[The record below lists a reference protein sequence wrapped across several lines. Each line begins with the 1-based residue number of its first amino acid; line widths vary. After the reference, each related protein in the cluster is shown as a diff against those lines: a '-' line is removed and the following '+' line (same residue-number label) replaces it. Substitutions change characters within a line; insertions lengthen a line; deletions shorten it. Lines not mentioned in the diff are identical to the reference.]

1 MYISILLKHT
11 DIRSRNL
18 YIYISYNHILNTH
31 RMKHDPESQAC
42 TLHATSILAH
52 GFWSLHI
59 YALFKPAGLV
69 CQNSHSFFEKKCL
82 DEPPNLNIIYHP
94 IRFPATLKKNNEKH
108 PNSKFLGTVSGS
120 PFRCVISCPVSSAQR
135 LRLGGRRPG
144 RPGRTSH
151 DDMGPKQSSGGHWP
165 TMVSWEIE
173 NVKIYADLMMI
184 WG

>member
-1 MYISILLKHT
+1 MVHLGTSSPRRVTYVYISILLKHT
-11 DIRSRNL
+11 DIHSRNL
-18 YIYISYNHILNTH
+18 YISYNHILNTH

-94 IRFPATLKKNNEKH
+94 IRFPASRKKNEKH

-120 PFRCVISCPVSSAQR
+120 PFRCVMSGVIGPAPSSWRATTR
-135 LRLGGRRPG
+135 E
-144 RPGRTSH
+144 T
-151 DDMGPKQSSGGHWP
+151 
-165 TMVSWEIE
+165 WE
-173 NVKIYADLMMI
+173 DFS
-184 WG
+184 